1 MNSSNSN
8 LLATLLCLIVVS
20 GAKAQVQVDSL
31 PADRISD
38 FRENMIDWT
47 GQDLLDASFPNSWPI
62 FGAKARLGFGGYVK
76 LDYIQD
82 FNGIYDRFQ
91 VTAENIQVPGDGRP
105 EQAGYMNLFARE
117 SRFNLDFR
125 GETDLGDPF
134 RVFVEIDFWNLD
146 RAPFSQAPRL
156 RHVYGVYDRL
166 LIGRTWGTASDL
178 YAVPVTIDFEAG
190 DALAGTRRA
199 QVRWED
205 HVTETI
211 KYAVGIEM
219 LEYAGIDPVSQQGSA
234 SQNLPL
240 LAARLTKS
248 TANGGRL
255 FLAASVYQLRWNPE
269 NSSETSTAPG
279 WGVSF
284 SGREYFGQ
292 KKHYAFWQVS
302 YGNGWGSNI
311 LTFIGDGS
319 ATINPDGEIETMAA
333 YSYGGGF
340 VYNISPVIATSV
352 NTFWTAIDPTDDRDE
367 HTMYKGGTVHANIVW
382 SPVKKI
388 NAGIEYI
395 YGKRTNVSELFGEA
409 HRMQMMIKYI
419 IN

>member
-1 MNSSNSN
+1 MNSSNSH
-8 LLATLLCLIVVS
+8 LLATLLCLFVVS
-20 GAKAQVQVDSL
+20 GSQRAGSGGLFDQR
-31 PADRISD
+31 DRISD

-47 GQDLLDASFPNSWPI
+47 GQDLLDATFPHSWPI
-62 FGAKARLGFGGYVK
+62 FGTKARLGIGGYVK

-105 EQAGYMNLFARE
+105 EQAGYMHLFARE

-205 HVTETI
+205 HITETI

-219 LEYAGIDPVSQQGSA
+219 LEYAGHRPRI
-234 SQNLPL
+234 
-240 LAARLTKS
+240 S
-248 TANGGRL
+248 TGKC
-255 FLAASVYQLRWNPE
+255 E
-269 NSSETSTAPG
+269 SEPAP
-279 WGVSF
+279 
-284 SGREYFGQ
+284 
-292 KKHYAFWQVS
+292 
-302 YGNGWGSNI
+302 
-311 LTFIGDGS
+311 
-319 ATINPDGEIETMAA
+319 P
-333 YSYGGGF
+333 
-340 VYNISPVIATSV
+340 
-352 NTFWTAIDPTDDRDE
+352 
-367 HTMYKGGTVHANIVW
+367 GGTVDEIHSEW
-382 SPVKKI
+382 RKI
-388 NAGIEYI
+388 FSRCFCVPAEME
-395 YGKRTNVSELFGEA
+395 SGE
-409 HRMQMMIKYI
+409 QQ
-419 IN
+419 